1 MNKFKKVLMSV
12 MATIM
17 ATTGVASLAGC
28 GKSGV
33 DYNDDYNV
41 VAYDGSKVTVTFYHT
56 MGQKLKD
63 ILDAYIKEFNELYPN
78 ITVEHSS
85 PTNDY
90 DVLRKNISDGL
101 SNSKAPSMAF
111 CYPDHVALY
120 NTFKAVVPLDGLVES
135 DLEFTNG
142 KGEKTTM
149 GFTDEEVNSFYE
161 AFYNEGKSYG
171 DGKMYTLPYLK
182 STEVLYYNKTYFDEN
197 NLQPPKTW
205 DEMWTLCAQIKEIS
219 NNDSK
224 VVPLGYDS
232 EANWFITM
240 TEQRKT
246 PYTSFDSPK
255 FLFNTEENRAF
266 VAELKEY
273 YNKGYFTT
281 RALNGNTY
289 TSKLFNEGSKKDTL
303 RCYMCIGSTGGSS
316 YQAPTP
322 VGGKDPFEVGV
333 AMIPQETTN
342 TADYKVLQQG
352 PSICLFKQ
360 SNPQE
365 VAASWLLAKFLT
377 TSIGYQVESSL
388 ANGYTPVIKTALQNE
403 YFAEQL
409 EAAKHSTLNA
419 DLQAKTVV
427 QALAQADWYYTS
439 LAFDGSS
446 SAREYVGLIMQACL
460 NNAPANGQSMADF
473 IKGEFDKRTNYLINK
488 YN

>member
-12 MATIM
+12 MATVM
-17 ATTGVASLAGC
+17 ATTGVASFAGC

-33 DYNDDYNV
+33 DYNADYEV
-41 VAYDGSKVTVTFYHT
+41 VAYDGSAVTVTFHHT

-63 ILDAYIKEFNELYPN
+63 VLDAYIKEFNELYPN
-78 ITVEHSS
+78 ITVDHSS

-90 DVLRKNISDGL
+90 DTLRQNISNGL
-101 SNSKAPSMAF
+101 SNGKAPSMAF

-120 NTFKAVVPLDGLVES
+120 NTYKAVVPLDGLIES
-135 DLEFTNG
+135 DLEVTNA
-142 KGEKTTM
+142 KDEKMTM

-182 STEVLYYNKTYFDEN
+182 STEVLYYNKTYFEAN
-197 NLQPPKTW
+197 NLQVPETW
-205 DEMWTLCAQIKEIS
+205 EEMWALCATIKELE
-219 NNDSK
+219 NNDKK

-246 PYTSFDSPK
+246 PYTSFESPK

-281 RALNGNTY
+281 KALNGNTY
-289 TSKLFNEGSKKDTL
+289 TSKLFNEGAKKDTL

-316 YQAPTP
+316 YQAPAQT
-322 VGGKDPFEVGV
+322 GGTDPFEVGV
-333 AMIPQETTN
+333 AMIPQETKN
-342 TADYKVLQQG
+342 EADYKVLQQG

-360 SNPQE
+360 SDPQE

-388 ANGYTPVIKTALQNE
+388 ANGYTPVIKTALQND

-409 EAAKHSTLNA
+409 EAAKVSTLNA
-419 DLQAKTVV
+419 DLQAKTIA
-427 QALAQADWYYTS
+427 QALDQTDWYYTS
-439 LAFDGSS
+439 PAFDGSS
-446 SAREYVGLIMQACL
+446 TAREYVGLIMQACL
-460 NNAPANGQSMADF
+460 NSSATDQALDSF
-473 IKGEFDKRTNYLINK
+473 IKSEFDKKTNYLINK